1 MKMRRA
7 AIKEYLRAATRIAK
21 EINKSCQRT
30 WTLAHVRIPVNPR
43 ARTLSGSR
51 SKRLLQFKPKRGRL
65 SCSSCPEEEEE
76 EGGCC
81 EFLSSSFTPLLL
93 LLLDADNGSG
103 RGFRELKVMEMVEKC
118 CGWYRR
124 EWIESDDEGM
134 KLVNPNMLISLFFLC
149 YRRLGMYV
157 KEKQII
163 KVFFYF
169 LFTTNIYQLKNSFC
183 LEPWNRVMIKVSHQ
197 IKDDMNMCL

>member
-65 SCSSCPEEEEE
+65 SCSSCPEEEE
-76 EGGCC
+76 GGSC

-93 LLLDADNGSG
+93 LLLLDADNRSG
-103 RGFRELKVMEMVEKC
+103 RDFRELKVMEMVEKC

-163 KVFFYF
+163 KVFIFYS
-169 LFTTNIYQLKNSFC
+169 YSQ
-183 LEPWNRVMIKVSHQ
+183 
-197 IKDDMNMCL
+197 